1 MNTVETKI
9 HSLFGNEVQIVS
21 RRSLAG
27 GCINDTAA
35 LSLSNGDTIFLKRNT
50 LAHPQMFE
58 AEAVGLSRLTCDG
71 GPRIPTPIAAFSDG
85 THQYL
90 LLEFL
95 ESGSRSA
102 DYWEQFGRQLAHLHQ
117 TVRHA
122 QFGFE
127 IDNFIGATPQYN
139 EMKSSWIEF
148 YREMRLE
155 PQIRMAA
162 SYLNSRLRR
171 QLSRMLDSLD
181 TIIVE
186 PDGDASI
193 LHGDLW
199 SGNAMSGPFGEPV
212 IIDPATYF
220 GHREAEIAMTQLFGR
235 FGGHFY
241 AAYNEYWPMQAG
253 WEKRMD
259 LYNLYHMLNHVNL
272 FGSGYLGSVESIINR
287 YT

>member
-9 HSLFGNEVQIVS
+9 HSLFGNAVQIVS

-35 LSLSNGDTIFLKRNT
+35 LSLSNGDTIFLKQNT
-50 LAHPQMFE
+50 LSHPQMFE
-58 AEAVGLSRLTCDG
+58 AEAVGLSALACEG
-71 GPRIPTPIAAFSDG
+71 GPRVPAPIAAFSDN
-85 THQYL
+85 TQQYL

-95 ESGSRSA
+95 ESGRRQS

-117 TVRHA
+117 TVRHP

-127 IDNFIGATPQYN
+127 IDNYIGATPQYN
-139 EMKSSWIEF
+139 EMRNSWVEF
-148 YREMRLE
+148 FREMRLE

-162 SYLNSRLRR
+162 SYLSARLRK
-171 QLSRMLDSLD
+171 QLNRIMDSLE
-181 TIIVE
+181 TLIVE
-186 PDGDASI
+186 PSGEASI

-199 SGNAMSGPFGEPV
+199 SGNAMTGPSGEPV

-253 WEKRMD
+253 WQERLDM
-259 LYNLYHMLNHVNL
+259 YNLYHMLNHVNL
-272 FGSGYLGSVESIINR
+272 FGTGYLGSVESIVHR
-287 YT
+287 YA